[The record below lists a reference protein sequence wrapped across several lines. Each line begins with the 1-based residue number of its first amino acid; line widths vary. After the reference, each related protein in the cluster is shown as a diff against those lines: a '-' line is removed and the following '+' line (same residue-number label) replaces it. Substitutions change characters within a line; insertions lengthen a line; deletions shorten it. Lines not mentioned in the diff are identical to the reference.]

1 MIISKKVCFVSI
13 VHSMIIWQTSITVV
27 YLIIFLNL
35 SSFPRFRHMFRPQT
49 RWGWHHHTPSRLG
62 PKPVVMFLHHGINYQ
77 PQLLSLPD
85 FWTINSFF
93 YIFSF
98 LFLDDKLRCEKQVP
112 YTCNMSNVC
121 IYIYISWWT
130 ATLKLIGFC
139 QLYIQYTLTTIRGG
153 QCNRNIPHHVFVHRF
168 ANLLMFLVRLF
179 HSELRV
185 CQLNHHKARP
195 WQL

>member
-1 MIISKKVCFVSI
+1 MFCFYSPFNDHLANVHNSSILDHFLKPFNFSTVSSHVSSSNPMRVASSHAFEAWSKTGSHVF
-13 VHSMIIWQTSITVV
+13 TSWDKLPTWTAEFTG
-27 YLIIFLNL
+27 LL
-35 SSFPRFRHMFRPQT
+35 
-49 RWGWHHHTPSRLG
+49 
-62 PKPVVMFLHHGINYQ
+62 NYQ
-77 PQLLSLPD
+77 Q
-85 FWTINSFF
+85 FF

-112 YTCNMSNVC
+112 YICNMSNVC

-168 ANLLMFLVRLF
+168 APLLMFLVGLF

>member
-1 MIISKKVCFVSI
+1 MHHVDD
-13 VHSMIIWQTSITVV
+13 TVDGSEIRLTTWHV
-27 YLIIFLNL
+27 RNSVNSGIFTI
-35 SSFPRFRHMFRPQT
+35 P
-49 RWGWHHHTPSRLG
+49 
-62 PKPVVMFLHHGINYQ
+62 YQ
-77 PQLLSLPD
+77 LVSLPD